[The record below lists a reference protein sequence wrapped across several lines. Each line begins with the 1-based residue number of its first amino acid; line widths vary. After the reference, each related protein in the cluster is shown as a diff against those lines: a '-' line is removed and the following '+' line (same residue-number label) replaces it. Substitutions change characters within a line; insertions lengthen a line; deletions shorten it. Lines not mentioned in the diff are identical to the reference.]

1 MVLERF
7 KLFDDSFLKHLWFMF
22 FNHRLMT
29 HIMPL
34 ALVRPYSSTIDENI
48 LKQGNRDELQL
59 LKAQICQPIMVRAS
73 LPYQT

>member
-1 MVLERF
+1 
-7 KLFDDSFLKHLWFMF
+7 
-22 FNHRLMT
+22 MT

-59 LKAQICQPIMVRAS
+59 VKAQICQPIMVRAS